1 MEVTEE
7 ELGVPVSPRAA
18 GESQGNEMGWE
29 ETLRH
34 AAEAGLGVLGRPA

>member
-1 MEVTEE
+1 MEVSEE
-7 ELGVPVSPRAA
+7 ELGVPVSP
-18 GESQGNEMGWE
+18 GKSQGIEMGWE